1 MSTQTSFVR
10 QIAFVLMAHA
20 SRVLPPARAAWG
32 EAMKNE
38 LGHIENDFEAV
49 KWAAGCVAAGYLERS
64 NERSFG
70 VILRKPSA
78 ILPVAMSLTALM
90 AVLVSVAIF
99 GVVHESDEGTTA
111 HIWQLLMAGQMPI
124 LAFFAIKWLPLA
136 PKQTLLVLALQV
148 TAALAAMAPVF
159 LLKL

>member
-1 MSTQTSFVR
+1 MSAKISFTR
-10 QIAFVLMAHA
+10 KIAFVLMAHA

-38 LGHIENDFEAV
+38 FEHIENDSEAV

-78 ILPVAMSLTALM
+78 
-90 AVLVSVAIF
+90 
-99 GVVHESDEGTTA
+99 
-111 HIWQLLMAGQMPI
+111 
-124 LAFFAIKWLPLA
+124 
-136 PKQTLLVLALQV
+136 
-148 TAALAAMAPVF
+148 F
-159 LLKL
+159 L